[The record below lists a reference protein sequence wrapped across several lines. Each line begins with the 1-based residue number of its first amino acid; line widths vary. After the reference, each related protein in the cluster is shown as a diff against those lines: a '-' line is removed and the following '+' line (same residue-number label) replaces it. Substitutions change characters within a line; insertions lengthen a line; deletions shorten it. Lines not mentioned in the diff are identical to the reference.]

1 MTLTLPRA
9 PRRATAA
16 LAALALLPLAGC
28 GGDDATPAASGDGL
42 AKFAPKD
49 VPFYV
54 EASVRPD
61 GDLGKNLDAAIA
73 KFAPGQSS
81 EKLLSQAFEG
91 KGDVSYEADIKPWLG
106 KRAGLAVTTLP
117 AGNKEPDVAA
127 FVETKDEGKGGLALL
142 RRQADGPVKDE
153 EYNGVKYILDTGG
166 SSPTAAAAIDGTLV
180 LGTDK
185 GFKAAVD
192 ASKGDGLDT
201 NDNYKK
207 VVSKVEENAV
217 ATVYA
222 DVAKAFELAQT
233 SARASGQTQQL
244 EGIRELLSRQEL
256 KTVGAGVAVTDT
268 SVKLKA
274 AAEQKESGDP
284 EKAAETVADLPAG
297 SWAAFGLGDIGK
309 SLSEA
314 LDGLKTAKT
323 PGFDV
328 ESGLK
333 QLQEQAGI
341 DVQKDLLSWMG
352 QTGLFV
358 RGASITD
365 IGGALVVQS
374 KDPAATKAALS
385 KARTLVAGA
394 GLRPQGLS
402 GAGIDDGFSAAL
414 PGSTPVEL
422 FAALAGDRFVLAVT
436 KAGLDEAIKPSA
448 KLGDDDTFKRA
459 ADELGDGLKPTFL
472 LDFPKV
478 AGLVGLAAGSQPG
491 YEKVQ
496 QYLDKIGVIAAGSK
510 RDGDLNLQTLTV
522 GLK

>member
-54 EASVRPD
+54 EAAVRPE
-61 GDLGKNLDAAIA
+61 GDLAKNLDAAIA
-73 KFAPGQSS
+73 KFAPGQSA
-81 EKLLSQAFEG
+81 EKLLSQAFKG

-106 KRAGLAVTTLP
+106 ERAGLAVTTLP
-117 AGNKEPDVAA
+117 TGGGDPDVAA
-127 FVETKDEGKGGLALL
+127 FVQTKDDGKAALALL
-142 RRQADGPVKDE
+142 RKEADGPVKDE
-153 EYNGVKYILDTGG
+153 EYNGVKYILDSGG
-166 SSPTAAAAIDGTLV
+166 SSPTAAAVMDGTLV
-180 LGTDK
+180 IGSDK

-201 NDNYKK
+201 NADYKN

-217 ATVYA
+217 ATIYA
-222 DVAKAFELAQT
+222 DVAKAFELAQA
-233 SARASGQTQQL
+233 SARASGQGAQL
-244 EGIRELLSRQEL
+244 EGVRELLNRQDL
-256 KTVGAGVAVTDT
+256 KTVGAGIAVTEA

-274 AAEQKESGDP
+274 AAAQKDSGDP
-284 EKAAETVADLPAG
+284 EKVAETVANLPAG
-297 SWAAFGLGDIGK
+297 SWAAFGLGDVGK
-309 SLSEA
+309 SISEA
-314 LDGLKTAKT
+314 LDGLKTAKA
-323 PGFDV
+323 PGLDV
-328 ESGLK
+328 EAGLK
-333 QLQEQAGI
+333 QLEQQAGI
-341 DVQKDLLSWMG
+341 DVQKDLLDWMG
-352 QTGLFV
+352 QTGLFL
-358 RGASITD
+358 RGTSITD

-385 KARTLVAGA
+385 KARTLVAGG
-394 GLRPQGLS
+394 GLSPQALS

-414 PGSTPVEL
+414 PGSTPVEV
-422 FAALAGDRFVLAVT
+422 FAALAGDRFILAVT
-436 KAGLDEAIKPSA
+436 KSALDEAVKPSA
-448 KLGDDDTFKRA
+448 KLGDDDAFKSA
-459 ADELGDGLKPTFL
+459 AGELGDGLEPTFL

-491 YEKVQ
+491 FEKIRG
-496 QYLDKIGVIAAGSK
+496 YLDRIGVIVAGGK
-510 RDGDLNLQTLTV
+510 RDGDLNLRTLSV

>member
-28 GGDDATPAASGDGL
+28 GGDEATPAASGDGL

-54 EASVRPD
+54 EASVRPE
-61 GDLGKNLDAAIA
+61 GDLAKNLDAAIA
-73 KFAPGQSS
+73 KFAPGQSA
-81 EKLLSQAFEG
+81 EKLLSQAFAGE
-91 KGDVSYEADIKPWLG
+91 KDVSYEADIKPWLG
-106 KRAGLAVTTLP
+106 ERAGLAVTTLP
-117 AGNKEPDVAA
+117 AGDEDPDVAA
-127 FVETKDEGKGGLALL
+127 FVETKDEGKAALDLL
-142 RRQADGPVKDE
+142 RKQADAPVKDE
-153 EYNGVKYILDTGG
+153 EYNGVKYVLDSGG

-180 LGTDK
+180 IGTDK

-192 ASKGDGLDT
+192 ATKGDGLDT
-201 NDNYKK
+201 NEDYKK

-222 DVAKAFELAQT
+222 DIAKAFELAQA
-233 SARASGQTQQL
+233 SARASGQEEQL
-244 EGIRELLSRQEL
+244 EGVRELLNRQEL
-256 KTVGAGVAVTDT
+256 KTLGAGIAVTET

-274 AAEQKESGDP
+274 AAAQKESGDP
-284 EKAAETVADLPAG
+284 EKVAETVANLPAG

-309 SLSEA
+309 SISET

-323 PGFDV
+323 PGLDV

-333 QLQEQAGI
+333 QLEEQAGI
-341 DVQKDLLSWMG
+341 DVQKDLLDWMG

-385 KARTLVAGA
+385 KARTLVAGS
-394 GLRPQGLS
+394 GLRPQALT

-414 PGSTPVEL
+414 PGSTPVEV
-422 FAALAGDRFVLAVT
+422 FAALAGDRFILAVT
-436 KAGLDEAIKPSA
+436 KAALDEAVKPSA

-478 AGLVGLAAGSQPG
+478 AGLLGLAAGSQPG
-491 YEKVQ
+491 FAQVSE
-496 QYLDKIGVIAAGSK
+496 YLDRIGIIVAGSK
-510 RDGDLNLQTLTV
+510 RDGDLNVQTLSV